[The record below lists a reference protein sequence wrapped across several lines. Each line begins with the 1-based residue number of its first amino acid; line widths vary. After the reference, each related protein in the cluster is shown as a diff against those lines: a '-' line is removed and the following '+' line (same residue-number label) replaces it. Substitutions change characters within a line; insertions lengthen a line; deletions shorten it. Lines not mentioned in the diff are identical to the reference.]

1 MWVNLAIKILV
12 LQRFKV
18 HNLLQEPVLKLN
30 VLNLYTLKYLLL
42 MVPVFIK
49 INVMLKSV
57 KLVEM
62 MIIPLQIFGLLS
74 LQFGIQEKL
83 QVVQM

>member
-12 LQRFKV
+12 LQRLKV

-30 VLNLYTLKYLLL
+30 VLSLYTLKYLLL

-57 KLVEM
+57 KLVEI
-62 MIIPLQIFGLLS
+62 MIIRLKIFGLLS

>member
-30 VLNLYTLKYLLL
+30 VLNLYTLKYHLL

-83 QVVQM
+83 QVVQT